1 MERRYRAVAVLFS
14 AAKQAGLFPARL
26 LGPARAFIDTRA
38 VGPPR
43 PVAARRRG
51 LFAADRYWAA
61 AFATPYAAVF
71 SIFVIYPIGYGLW
84 LGSDPASYRALF
96 ADPVYLRTVTNT
108 LLYLLFGVNLK
119 LALALLLSGF
129 FMRRGWWFKLLLVV
143 FMLPWAIPAL
153 PSYLSINWM
162 LNGQWGLINNI
173 VWMLFQIDGPP
184 WLDRP
189 NLALAS
195 VIYAHIWKWMPFWTL
210 IFLAGRMAIPRELY
224 ESADVD
230 GASGV
235 QKFAHVTLPLMAGLY
250 LVCTLL
256 STIWALGDFNAV
268 RFVSGGGPA
277 LSTHVLATLG
287 IRNAFELGDPRLGM
301 ATVLTALPLLIPLV
315 ILLMRQLRRTQ
326 VTI

>member
-1 MERRYRAVAVLFS
+1 MPITATMDTPATRS
-14 AAKQAGLFPARL
+14 ARPA
-26 LGPARAFIDTRA
+26 
-38 VGPPR
+38 
-43 PVAARRRG
+43 AARRAQ
-51 LFAADRYWAA
+51 LFAGDRYWAA

-71 SIFVIYPIGYGLW
+71 LVFVIYPIGYGLW

-96 ADPVYLRTVTNT
+96 ADPIYPRTVTNT

-119 LALALLLSGF
+119 LGLALLLSGF
-129 FMRRGWWFKLLLVV
+129 FMRKGWWFKALLLV

-173 VWMLFQIDGPP
+173 VWLLFQADGPP
-184 WLDRP
+184 WLDSP
-189 NLALAS
+189 NLALGA
-195 VIYAHIWKWMPFWTL
+195 VIYGHIWKWLPFWTL
-210 IFLAGRMAIPRELY
+210 IFLAGRMAIPLELY
-224 ESADVD
+224 EAADVD
-230 GASGV
+230 GASRV
-235 QKFAHVTLPLMAGLY
+235 QKFAHVTMPLIASLY

-256 STIWALGDFNAV
+256 STIWALGDYNAV
-268 RFVSGGGPA
+268 RFITGGGPA

-287 IRNAFELGDPRLGM
+287 IRNAFELGDPRMGM

-315 ILLMRQLRRTQ
+315 ILLMRQLRRNQ